1 MTDAPAA
8 EASTGQEQAVELR
21 KEGYTMAL
29 YVAICLLAALIALP
43 DTDAQHAHA
52 LQIIWGVTVGLA
64 LAHWFAFR
72 MSARLVGSGDVRPHD
87 VESAGAQLA
96 GAAGVNGTWAG
107 L

>member
-8 EASTGQEQAVELR
+8 ETSTAHEQAVELR

-52 LQIIWGVTVGLA
+52 LQII
-64 LAHWFAFR
+64 
-72 MSARLVGSGDVRPHD
+72 
-87 VESAGAQLA
+87 
-96 GAAGVNGTWAG
+96 
-107 L
+107 

>member
-8 EASTGQEQAVELR
+8 EASTGHEPAVELR

-52 LQIIWGVTVGLA
+52 LQII
-64 LAHWFAFR
+64 
-72 MSARLVGSGDVRPHD
+72 
-87 VESAGAQLA
+87 
-96 GAAGVNGTWAG
+96 
-107 L
+107 